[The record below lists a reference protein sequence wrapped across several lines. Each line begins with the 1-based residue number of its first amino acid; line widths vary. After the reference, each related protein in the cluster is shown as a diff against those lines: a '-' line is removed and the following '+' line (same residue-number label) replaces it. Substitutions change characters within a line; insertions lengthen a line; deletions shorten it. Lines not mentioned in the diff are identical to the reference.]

1 MEKSIKRYFPVFLLP
16 TFLAF
21 IIGFI
26 VPFLMGIYLSFCDFR
41 TVTDAVPNGLTN
53 YIRAFQDAE
62 FVHAFFF
69 TAGFTIV
76 TVVLINVLAFGV
88 AIKRVGQAAHIKDQ
102 VRFPGQPVFKPE

>member
-76 TVVLINVLAFGV
+76 TVVLINVQHLPHRLLYAQPHWRHCAGVHLAADF
-88 AIKRVGQAAHIKDQ
+88 
-102 VRFPGQPVFKPE
+102 